1 MKLLQDRLQL
11 EVEEHIKKMKK
22 IHHDYMNAPQAKVA
36 TNQQVVSLKVYLV
49 DQEWKYHGWK
59 F

>member
-22 IHHDYMNAPQAKVA
+22 IHHDYINAPQAKIA
-36 TNQQVVSLKVYLV
+36 TNQQVVSLKIYLV
-49 DQEWKYHGWK
+49 DQE
-59 F
+59 